1 MSNNPLS
8 EEQIK
13 KINEIAKLPAEK
25 QQKAFSEFLPTLTEE
40 QVEFLKGQQGKSQ
53 CLFCSLIEGSID
65 SYKIYEDDKLLGVLD
80 INPANPGHTILFPK
94 KHFQFLGELD
104 NELNGYMF
112 NAANKISS
120 KMVEKLKAEGV
131 TIYVANGFGA
141 GQIVPHISV
150 HIIPRYN
157 DDGIKIEFKGKK
169 VDNESLKKI
178 AEELKINKVSEIV
191 KEKVEEIKPKI
202 AKVTNFFRRTP

>member
-25 QQKAFSEFLPTLTEE
+25 QQKTFSEFLPTLTEE

-104 NELNGYMF
+104 NELNGHMF
-112 NAANKISS
+112 NVANKISS

>member
-25 QQKAFSEFLPTLTEE
+25 QQKTFSEFLPTLTEE

-169 VDNESLKKI
+169 ADNENLKRMD
-178 AEELKINKVSEIV
+178 EELKINKVSEIV

>member
-25 QQKAFSEFLPTLTEE
+25 QQKTFSEFLPTLTEE

-53 CLFCSLIEGSID
+53 CLFCSLSEGSID

-104 NELNGYMF
+104 NELNGHMF
-112 NAANKISS
+112 NVANKISS

-202 AKVTNFFRRTP
+202 AKVTNFFRRVP